1 MMIKKKGK
9 RNTRSW
15 KMGDTHAYTHKHRKK
30 DGKKIIIFN
39 LKRHNI
45 KIK

>member
-1 MMIKKKGK
+1 MLIIIKKGK

-15 KMGDTHAYTHKHRKK
+15 KWLKVQKKK

>member
-1 MMIKKKGK
+1 MMIKKGK

-15 KMGDTHAYTHKHRKK
+15 KMGGIHAHTHRKK